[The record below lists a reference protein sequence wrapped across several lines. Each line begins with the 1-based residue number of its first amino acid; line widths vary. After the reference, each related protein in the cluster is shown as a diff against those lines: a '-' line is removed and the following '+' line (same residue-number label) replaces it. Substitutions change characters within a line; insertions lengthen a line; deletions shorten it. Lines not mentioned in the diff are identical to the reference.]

1 MKRCLLLISA
11 ILALILSACKTGP
24 GNFDK
29 ISGYNFN
36 SPDASVILPDV
47 LHEISGLTYIDSTI
61 FACIQDEKGILF
73 FYDMAKNKISS
84 QLKFFSKGDY
94 EGIARV
100 KDTIYVLRS
109 DGTLYE
115 ISDYK
120 SDSVIVT
127 PYPTN
132 VPSKDNEGLCY
143 DSENNRLLIACK
155 ENTGKGDLS
164 KDKRYVFGFDLISK
178 SLVEEPLFSFDIQTL
193 KEYAKNHNINLPL
206 KEKKKGSLPEPV
218 IRFRASAI
226 SIHPVT
232 DKIYVLSAEDYLLFI
247 FKRSGNIDQMVKL
260 NAGLFN
266 QPEGITF
273 LENGDMLISNE
284 GQGKGPAS
292 LRRLN
297 YHPVQNHP

>member
-1 MKRCLLLISA
+1 MRNCVLIISVII
-11 ILALILSACKTGP
+11 ILSVSACKTGTI
-24 GNFDK
+24 DYTK
-29 ISGYNFN
+29 TTGYNFV
-36 SPDASVILPDV
+36 SPDESVVLPNV
-47 LHEISGLTYIDSTI
+47 VHEISGLTCIDSTI
-61 FACIQDEKGILF
+61 IACIQDEKGILF
-73 FYDMAKNKISS
+73 FYDLTKNEISREI
-84 QLKFFSKGDY
+84 KFFSKGDY

-115 ISDYK
+115 IRDYK

-143 DSENNRLLIACK
+143 DNENNRLLIACK
-155 ENTGKGDLS
+155 EHTGKGDLS
-164 KDKRYVFGFDLISK
+164 KDERYVFGFDLISK
-178 SLVEEPLFSFDIQTL
+178 RLIEEPAFSFDIHLL
-193 KEYAKNHNINLPL
+193 KEYANNHNINLPR
-206 KEKKKGSLPEPV
+206 KEKKKGSAAEPV
-218 IRFRASAI
+218 LKFRASAI

-232 DKIYVLSAEDYLLFI
+232 DKIYILSAEDYLLFI
-247 FKRSGNIDQMVKL
+247 FDRNGNIDQMVKL

-284 GQGKGPAS
+284 GQGKAPAT

-297 YHPVQNHP
+297 YHPVQN